1 MTYFIAHD
9 SANRI
14 QFACHVEDTD
24 GVPALTPMPHRGL
37 IFRRCSGLFLLTAPT
52 PTHEARWL
60 DDRPQWIETA
70 DLPALKLRKRAEIT
84 QDRLAADA
92 DHFVYQGKAVRSAE
106 KDILDLLIADARWNK
121 GKPANWP
128 GGWLAIDN
136 SYVIISTKEQ
146 WDAFFIAMYDAG
158 IDNFMWSQ
166 QLKARVLA
174 AQAPDD
180 LAAIQW
186 TAPTSP

>member
-1 MTYFIAHD
+1 MTQHIAHD
-9 SANRI
+9 GAGRI
-14 QFACHVEDTD
+14 LFLCDCPD
-24 GVPALTPMPHRGL
+24 GLTPMP
-37 IFRRCSGLFLLTAPT
+37 SGGRIYRPWSEPFPLTPPT
-52 PTHEARWL
+52 PTSEARWA
-60 DDRPQWIETA
+60 DDRPQWFETA
-70 DLPALKLRKRAEIT
+70 DLLAIKARKRAEIT

-146 WDAFFIAMYDAG
+146 WDAFFVAMYDAG

-174 AQAPDD
+174 AQTPDD
-180 LAAIQW
+180 LATIQW
-186 TAPTSP
+186 AAPTSP